1 MTRPTRATAEG
12 RAFLDLR
19 ARANADGRPVDEY
32 LTLYAL
38 EGFLERLSRSAHR
51 ERFVLKGGVL
61 LAAFDERRATRDV
74 DLAGLQLDNDID
86 NVTGAIIEIASVEID
101 DGLAIETE
109 QASAETIRED
119 SAGYTGVRVSFP
131 ATLASARVSFHVDV
145 NVGDPIEPAPEATS
159 VPRILGGT
167 IDVLGY
173 SVEMVIAEK
182 LVTAVQRG
190 TANTRWRDFV
200 DLHRIARSRRLPG
213 AQLVASTRLVADYR
227 QATLAH
233 CAACST
239 ATARSLNRDGQRG
252 GPSRGSSTRHPSTST
267 TSSTPSSSSP
277 TRSSTGPPPCSPGNH
292 RPGPGSGGVMTRPP
306 ARDTSARSTVA
317 TRDEK

>member
-38 EGFLERLSRSAHR
+38 EGFLERLSRSRHR
-51 ERFVLKGGVL
+51 DRFVLKGGVL
-61 LAAFDERRATRDV
+61 LAAFDERRPTRDV
-74 DLAGLQLDNDID
+74 DLAGLQLDNAIGT
-86 NVTGAIIEIASVEID
+86 VTEAIVEIAYIAID
-101 DGLAIETE
+101 DGLDIATD
-109 QASAETIRED
+109 QASAEAIREE
-119 SAGYTGVRVSFP
+119 SAGYTGVRISLP

-145 NVGDPIEPAPEATS
+145 NVGDPIEPAPETTA
-159 VPRILGGT
+159 VPRLLGGT

-182 LVTAVQRG
+182 LVTTVQRG

-200 DLHRIARSRRLPG
+200 DLHRIVRSRRLPG

-227 QATLAH
+227 LATLAPLRTVLDGYGEVAQARW
-233 CAACST
+233 AAWRTKQMLQDEAPELIDDLIDSLVEFADPILDGT
-239 ATARSLNRDGQRG
+239 AVTFTWD
-252 GPSRGSSTRHPSTST
+252 PSASVWR
-267 TSSTPSSSSP
+267 
-277 TRSSTGPPPCSPGNH
+277 
-292 RPGPGSGGVMTRPP
+292 
-306 ARDTSARSTVA
+306 AA
-317 TRDEK
+317 E

>member
-1 MTRPTRATAEG
+1 MTRPTRATVDG

-38 EGFLERLSRSAHR
+38 EGFLDRLSRSRHR
-51 ERFVLKGGVL
+51 DRFVLKGGVL

-74 DLAGLQLDNDID
+74 DLAGLQLDNAIET
-86 NVTGAIIEIASVEID
+86 VTKAIIEIASSDID
-101 DGLAIETE
+101 DGLAIATD

-119 SAGYTGVRVSFP
+119 SAGYTGVRISLP

-145 NVGDPIEPAPEATS
+145 NVGDPIEPAPETTA

-200 DLHRIARSRRLPG
+200 DLHRIIRSRRLPG

-227 QATLAH
+227 LATLAPLRTALDGYGEVAQARW
-233 CAACST
+233 AAWRTKQMLQDEAPERIDDLIDSLVEFADPILDGT
-239 ATARSLNRDGQRG
+239 ADTL
-252 GPSRGSSTRHPSTST
+252 TWE
-267 TSSTPSSSSP
+267 P
-277 TRSSTGPPPCSPGNH
+277 TERTWQ
-292 RPGPGSGGVMTRPP
+292 PGPVMTS
-306 ARDTSARSTVA
+306 DY
-317 TRDEK
+317 K

>member
-1 MTRPTRATAEG
+1 MTRPTRATVDG

-61 LAAFDERRATRDV
+61 LAAFDERRLTRDV
-74 DLAGLQLDNDID
+74 DLAGLQLDNAIET
-86 NVTGAIIEIASVEID
+86 VTEAIVEIASIEID
-101 DGLAIETE
+101 DGLAIATD
-109 QASAETIRED
+109 QATAETIREE
-119 SAGYTGVRVSFP
+119 SAGYTGVRISLP

-145 NVGDPIEPAPEATS
+145 NVGDPIQPAPETIA

-200 DLHRIARSRRLPG
+200 DLHRIVRSRPLPG

-227 QATLAH
+227 QAMLVPLRAVLDGYGAVAQPRR
-233 CAACST
+233 AAWRTKQKLEDEAPERIDEIVDSLIEFADPILDGT
-239 ATARSLNRDGQRG
+239 AERLMWDPSASAWQG
-252 GPSRGSSTRHPSTST
+252 G
-267 TSSTPSSSSP
+267 
-277 TRSSTGPPPCSPGNH
+277 
-292 RPGPGSGGVMTRPP
+292 
-306 ARDTSARSTVA
+306 D
-317 TRDEK
+317 DK

>member
-1 MTRPTRATAEG
+1 MTRPTRATVDG

-38 EGFLERLSRSAHR
+38 EGFLDRLSRSRHR
-51 ERFVLKGGVL
+51 DRFVLKGGVL

-74 DLAGLQLDNDID
+74 DLAGLQLDNAIET
-86 NVTGAIIEIASVEID
+86 VTKAIIEIASIEID
-101 DGLAIETE
+101 DGLAIATD
-109 QASAETIRED
+109 QASAEVIRED
-119 SAGYTGVRVSFP
+119 GAGYTGVRISLP

-145 NVGDPIEPAPEATS
+145 NVGDPIEPAPETTS

-200 DLHRIARSRRLPG
+200 DLHRIVGSRSLPG
-213 AQLVASTRLVADYR
+213 AQLVTSTRLVANYR
-227 QATLAH
+227 QATLAPLRSVLDGYGAIAQPRW
-233 CAACST
+233 AAWRTKQKLEDEAPERIDDLVDSLVEFADPILDGT
-239 ATARSLNRDGQRG
+239 AETRMWD
-252 GPSRGSSTRHPSTST
+252 PS
-267 TSSTPSSSSP
+267 
-277 TRSSTGPPPCSPGNH
+277 
-292 RPGPGSGGVMTRPP
+292 
-306 ARDTSARSTVA
+306 ASAWRA
-317 TRDEK
+317 AE

>member
-1 MTRPTRATAEG
+1 MTRPTRATVDG

-19 ARANADGRPVDEY
+19 ARANVDGRPVDEY

-38 EGFLERLSRSAHR
+38 EGFLDRLSRSRHR
-51 ERFVLKGGVL
+51 DRFVLKGGVL

-74 DLAGLQLDNDID
+74 DLAGLQLDN
-86 NVTGAIIEIASVEID
+86 
-101 DGLAIETE
+101 AIETD
-109 QASAETIRED
+109 QARAETIRED
-119 SAGYTGVRVSFP
+119 SAGYTGVRISLP

-145 NVGDPIEPAPEATS
+145 NVGDPIEPAPETTS

-200 DLHRIARSRRLPG
+200 DLHRIVGSRSLPG

-227 QATLAH
+227 QATLTPLRAVLVGFGAVAQPRW
-233 CAACST
+233 AAWRTKQKLEDEAPERIDDLVDSLVEFADPILDGT
-239 ATARSLNRDGQRG
+239 AETRMWD
-252 GPSRGSSTRHPSTST
+252 PS
-267 TSSTPSSSSP
+267 
-277 TRSSTGPPPCSPGNH
+277 
-292 RPGPGSGGVMTRPP
+292 
-306 ARDTSARSTVA
+306 ASAWRA
-317 TRDEK
+317 AE

>member
-1 MTRPTRATAEG
+1 MTRPTRATVDG

-19 ARANADGRPVDEY
+19 ARANGDGRPVDEY
-32 LTLYAL
+32 LKLYAL

-61 LAAFDERRATRDV
+61 LAAFDERRPTRDV
-74 DLAGLQLDNDID
+74 DLAGLQLDNAIET
-86 NVTGAIIEIASVEID
+86 VTEAIVEIASIEID
-101 DGLAIETE
+101 DGLAIATD
-109 QASAETIRED
+109 QATAEAIREE
-119 SAGYTGVRVSFP
+119 SGGYTGVRISLP

-145 NVGDPIEPAPEATS
+145 NVGDPIQPAPERIA

-173 SVEMVIAEK
+173 SVEMVVAEK

-200 DLHRIARSRRLPG
+200 DLHRIVRSRPLPG

-227 QATLAH
+227 QATLAPLRAVLDGYGAVAQPRW
-233 CAACST
+233 AAWRTKQRLEDEAPERIDEIVDSLVEFADPILDGT
-239 ATARSLNRDGQRG
+239 AERLIWDPSANAWQG
-252 GPSRGSSTRHPSTST
+252 G
-267 TSSTPSSSSP
+267 
-277 TRSSTGPPPCSPGNH
+277 
-292 RPGPGSGGVMTRPP
+292 
-306 ARDTSARSTVA
+306 D
-317 TRDEK
+317 DK

>member
-1 MTRPTRATAEG
+1 MTRPTRATVEG

-38 EGFLERLSRSAHR
+38 EGFLERLSRSRHR
-51 ERFVLKGGVL
+51 DRFVLKGGVL
-61 LAAFDERRATRDV
+61 LAAFDERRPTRDV
-74 DLAGLQLDNDID
+74 DLAGLQLDNAIET
-86 NVTGAIIEIASVEID
+86 VTEAIVEIAYIAID
-101 DGLAIETE
+101 DGLDIATD
-109 QASAETIRED
+109 QASAEAIREE
-119 SAGYTGVRVSFP
+119 SAGYTGVRISLP

-145 NVGDPIEPAPEATS
+145 NVGDPIEPAPETTS

-200 DLHRIARSRRLPG
+200 DLHRSIRSRRLPG
-213 AQLVASTRLVADYR
+213 AQLVASTQLVADYR
-227 QATLAH
+227 LATLAPLH
-233 CAACST
+233 TVLDGYGEVAQARWAAWRTKQMLQDEAPELIDDLIDSLVEFADPILDGT
-239 ATARSLNRDGQRG
+239 AVTFTWD
-252 GPSRGSSTRHPSTST
+252 PSASVWR
-267 TSSTPSSSSP
+267 
-277 TRSSTGPPPCSPGNH
+277 
-292 RPGPGSGGVMTRPP
+292 
-306 ARDTSARSTVA
+306 AA
-317 TRDEK
+317 E

>member
-1 MTRPTRATAEG
+1 MTRPTRATVDG

-19 ARANADGRPVDEY
+19 ARAKADGRPVDEY

-61 LAAFDERRATRDV
+61 LAAFDERRPTRDV
-74 DLAGLQLDNDID
+74 DLAGLQLDNAIET
-86 NVTGAIIEIASVEID
+86 VTEAIVEIASIEID
-101 DGLAIETE
+101 DGLAIATD
-109 QASAETIRED
+109 AARAEAIREE
-119 SAGYTGVRVSFP
+119 SAGVTGVRISLP

-145 NVGDPIEPAPEATS
+145 NVGDPIEPAPETTS

-167 IDVLGY
+167 IEVLGY

-200 DLHRIARSRRLPG
+200 DLHRIVRSRRLPG
-213 AQLVASTRLVADYR
+213 AQLIASTRLVADYR
-227 QATLAH
+227 LATLAPLRAVLDGFGAVAQPRW
-233 CAACST
+233 AAWRTKQKLEDEAPERIDDLVDFLVAFADPILDGT
-239 ATARSLNRDGQRG
+239 AETRIWD
-252 GPSRGSSTRHPSTST
+252 PS
-267 TSSTPSSSSP
+267 
-277 TRSSTGPPPCSPGNH
+277 
-292 RPGPGSGGVMTRPP
+292 
-306 ARDTSARSTVA
+306 ASAWRA
-317 TRDEK
+317 AE

>member
-1 MTRPTRATAEG
+1 MTRPTRATVDG

-61 LAAFDERRATRDV
+61 LAAFDERRPTRDV
-74 DLAGLQLDNDID
+74 DLAGLQLDNAIET
-86 NVTGAIIEIASVEID
+86 VTEAIVEIASIEID
-101 DGLAIETE
+101 DGLAIATDM
-109 QASAETIRED
+109 ASAEAIREEG
-119 SAGYTGVRVSFP
+119 AGYTGARISLP

-145 NVGDPIEPAPEATS
+145 NVGDPIQPAPETIA

-190 TANTRWRDFV
+190 TANTRWRDFI
-200 DLHRIARSRRLPG
+200 DLHRIVRSRPLAG

-227 QATLAH
+227 QATLAPLRVVLDGYGAVAQPRW
-233 CAACST
+233 AAWRTNQKLEDEAPERIDEIVDSLVKFADPILDGT
-239 ATARSLNRDGQRG
+239 AERFIWD
-252 GPSRGSSTRHPSTST
+252 PS
-267 TSSTPSSSSP
+267 
-277 TRSSTGPPPCSPGNH
+277 
-292 RPGPGSGGVMTRPP
+292 
-306 ARDTSARSTVA
+306 ASAWQA
-317 TRDEK
+317 GDDN

>member
-1 MTRPTRATAEG
+1 MTRPTKATVDG

-61 LAAFDERRATRDV
+61 LAAFDERCPTRDV
-74 DLAGLQLDNDID
+74 DLAGLQLDNAIET
-86 NVTGAIIEIASVEID
+86 VTEAIVEIASIEID
-101 DGLAIETE
+101 DGLAIATG
-109 QASAETIRED
+109 QATAETIREE
-119 SAGYTGVRVSFP
+119 SAGYTGVRISLP

-145 NVGDPIEPAPEATS
+145 NVGDPIQPAPETIA

-200 DLHRIARSRRLPG
+200 DLHRIVRSRPLPG
-213 AQLVASTRLVADYR
+213 AQLVASTRLVGDYR
-227 QATLAH
+227 QATLVPLRAVLDGYGAVAQPRW
-233 CAACST
+233 AAWRTKQKLEDEAPERIDEIVDSLAEFADRILDGT
-239 ATARSLNRDGQRG
+239 AERLIWDPSESAWRG
-252 GPSRGSSTRHPSTST
+252 G
-267 TSSTPSSSSP
+267 
-277 TRSSTGPPPCSPGNH
+277 
-292 RPGPGSGGVMTRPP
+292 
-306 ARDTSARSTVA
+306 D
-317 TRDEK
+317 DK

>member
-1 MTRPTRATAEG
+1 VTRPTRATVDG

-19 ARANADGRPVDEY
+19 AKANADGRPVDEY

-38 EGFLERLSRSAHR
+38 EGFIERLSRSRHR
-51 ERFVLKGGVL
+51 DRFVLKGGVL

-74 DLAGLQLDNDID
+74 DLAGLQFDNAAEA
-86 NVTGAIIEIASVEID
+86 VTKAIIEIASIEID
-101 DGLAIETE
+101 DGLAIATD
-109 QASAETIRED
+109 QASAEVIRED
-119 SAGYTGVRVSFP
+119 SAGYTGVRISLP

-145 NVGDPIEPAPEATS
+145 NVGDPIEPAPETRS

-200 DLHRIARSRRLPG
+200 DLHRIIRSRPLPG

-227 QATLAH
+227 LATLAPLRTVLDGYGEVAQARWAAWRTKQMLRDEVPERIDDLIDSLVE
-233 CAACST
+233 CADPILDGT
-239 ATARSLNRDGQRG
+239 ADTLTWEPTARSWKAGQ
-252 GPSRGSSTRHPSTST
+252 
-267 TSSTPSSSSP
+267 
-277 TRSSTGPPPCSPGNH
+277 
-292 RPGPGSGGVMTRPP
+292 
-306 ARDTSARSTVA
+306 
-317 TRDEK
+317 